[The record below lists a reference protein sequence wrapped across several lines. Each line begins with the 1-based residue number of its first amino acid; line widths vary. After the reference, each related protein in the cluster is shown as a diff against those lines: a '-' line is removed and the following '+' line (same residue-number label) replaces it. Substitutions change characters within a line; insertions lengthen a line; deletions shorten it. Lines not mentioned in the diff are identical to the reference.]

1 MRRTHIEAMETMSEH
16 FSRLEDKI
24 QLPENSRR
32 LATFLRVA
40 GTSWG
45 VVALVLLAALI
56 LAPSGVQSGA
66 VPLFGCFLAG
76 LVATVGSG
84 WFLCTQ
90 PAEGESYSQVH
101 TLLKAAE
108 KTQASL
114 ETQLAAC
121 RSTLQEKE
129 SASDN
134 EEAQKNMGEAHQRE
148 LLETTSALFER
159 AALARETVPVL
170 IHQINGATE
179 SIGEATAASIT
190 KFESLLSRMDE
201 EISRS
206 HALSSTIRKRLLQEI
221 DKNKVLPA
229 DADFESIRNV
239 VLESTEQLVSQKGKN
254 VFLQDLQT
262 VTEKIKALLPFSDD
276 ISYIADM
283 TNLLALNAAIEAAR
297 AGEAGRGFAVVAD
310 EVRKLAQRSA
320 ESAERI
326 RNGLNEADSHI
337 EKANIS
343 IQSAVSEERENFQAT
358 STVIHG
364 LLHSVLEIV
373 TELNASIR
381 EANDASLQRKQEIQ
395 DIIFNLQFE
404 DITRQMSAH
413 VVTSL
418 EMMLQDVDFIRNAE
432 SKFLGDFAKMGIERQ
447 VLDRVNRLYT
457 MDKERELA
465 KKAAR
470 RGTGASAAS
479 SRNAPTAQ
487 PADDVTF
494 F

>member
-1 MRRTHIEAMETMSEH
+1 MRRAPIKAIKTMSEH
-16 FSRLEDKI
+16 FSKLENKI

-40 GTSWG
+40 GTSWSFI
-45 VVALVLLAALI
+45 ALSLLAALI
-56 LAPSGVQSGA
+56 FFPSGVQVWA
-66 VPLFGCFLAG
+66 VPLLGCL
-76 LVATVGSG
+76 LVGVIATVGSG
-84 WFLCTQ
+84 WFLCMQ
-90 PAEGESYSQVH
+90 PGVGESYTQVH
-101 TLLKAAE
+101 ALLKVAE

-114 ETQLAAC
+114 ETELAAC
-121 RSTLQEKE
+121 RSTLQDKEK
-129 SASDN
+129 ASDN
-134 EEAQKNMGEAHQRE
+134 EVAQKNMGEAHQRE
-148 LLETTSALFER
+148 LLETTSALFAR

-201 EISRS
+201 EIARS
-206 HALSSTIRKRLLQEI
+206 NALSSTIRKRLIQEI
-221 DKNKVLPA
+221 DKNKVLSA
-229 DADFESIRNV
+229 DADFESIRTV
-239 VLESTEQLVSQKGKN
+239 VFEATEQLVSQKGQN
-254 VFLQDLQT
+254 AFLQDLQT

-326 RNGLNEADSHI
+326 RNGLNEADSQI

-343 IQSAVSEERENFQAT
+343 IQSAVSEERDNFQAT
-358 STVIHG
+358 STVIQG

-373 TELNASIR
+373 TELNDSIR

-418 EMMLQDVDFIRNAE
+418 EMMLQDVDFIRDAE
-432 SKFLGDFAKMGIERQ
+432 SKFLGDFAQMGIERQ
-447 VLDRVNRLYT
+447 VLERVNRLYT

-465 KKAAR
+465 QKAAG
-470 RGTGASAAS
+470 RGTASAS
-479 SRNAPTAQ
+479 LKSGPISQ
-487 PADDVTF
+487 PEDDVTF